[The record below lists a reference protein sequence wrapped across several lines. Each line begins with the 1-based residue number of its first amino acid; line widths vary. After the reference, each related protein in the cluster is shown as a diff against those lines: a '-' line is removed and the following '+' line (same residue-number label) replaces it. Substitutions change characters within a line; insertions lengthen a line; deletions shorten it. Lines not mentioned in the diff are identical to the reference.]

1 MRKKIIL
8 IYLSISVFILLLG
21 GYFFLYNIYGS
32 EVKRSAQNLYA
43 DTSSEITIEVFP
55 INALGKKAWFRKS
68 SATFELIEGVNLVDV
83 IEYDKESGFL
93 KIRSRGKVG
102 LVGIKIKSEHSLLP
116 EYIEIEILALTV

>member
-8 IYLSISVFILLLG
+8 IYLLISVFILVLG

-32 EVKRSAQNLYA
+32 EVIRKPQNLYA
-43 DTSSEITIEVFP
+43 DTSSEITIEVVL

-68 SATFELIEGVNLVDV
+68 SATFEIIEGLELIEI
-83 IEYDKESGFL
+83 IERNDESGFI
-93 KIRSRGKVG
+93 KIRSKGKVG

-116 EYIEIEILALTV
+116 EYIEIEILTLTV

>member
-1 MRKKIIL
+1 M
-8 IYLSISVFILLLG
+8 LLG
-21 GYFFLYNIYGS
+21 GYFFLFNIYGS

-93 KIRSRGKVG
+93 KIRSKGEAG

>member
-8 IYLSISVFILLLG
+8 IYLIITIFILLLG

-43 DTSSEITIEVFP
+43 DNSSEITIEVFP
-55 INALGKKAWFRKS
+55 INALGKKVWLRKS

-116 EYIEIEILALTV
+116 EYVEIEILALTV

>member
-8 IYLSISVFILLLG
+8 IYLSITVFILLLG
-21 GYFFLYNIYGS
+21 GYFFLFNIYGS
-32 EVKRSAQNLYA
+32 EVKRSTQNLYA
-43 DTSSEITIEVFP
+43 DTSSEITIEIFP

-68 SATFELIEGVNLVDV
+68 SATFEIIEGLELIEIIGRND
-83 IEYDKESGFL
+83 ESGFI

-116 EYIEIEILALTV
+116 EYIEIEILTLTV

>member
-8 IYLSISVFILLLG
+8 IYLIISVFILLLA

-32 EVKRSAQNLYA
+32 EVRCFPKNLYA
-43 DTSSEITIEVFP
+43 NHSSEMVIEVIP
-55 INALGKKAWFRKS
+55 VNALGKKAWFRKS
-68 SATFELIEGVNLVDV
+68 SATFEIIEGLELIEI
-83 IEYDKESGFL
+83 IEHNIGLGFI
-93 KIRSRGKVG
+93 KIRSKGEVG

>member
-8 IYLSISVFILLLG
+8 IYLLISVFVLLLG

-32 EVKRSAQNLYA
+32 EIKRSAKNLYA

-55 INALGKKAWFRKS
+55 INALGKKAWFRTS
-68 SATFELIEGVNLVDV
+68 SATFEIIEGIGLIEI
-83 IEYDKESGFL
+83 IEYNKEPGFI

-102 LVGIKIKSEHSLLP
+102 IVGIKIKSEHSLLP
-116 EYIEIEILALTV
+116 EYIEIQILSLSV

>member
-21 GYFFLYNIYGS
+21 GYFFLFNIYGS

-68 SATFELIEGVNLVDV
+68 SATFEIIEGLELIEI
-83 IEYDKESGFL
+83 IERNEESGFM
-93 KIRSRGKVG
+93 KIRSKGVAG
-102 LVGIKIKSEHSLLP
+102 LVGIKIKSEHSFLP
-116 EYIEIEILALTV
+116 EYIEIEILTLTV

>member
-8 IYLSISVFILLLG
+8 IYLLISVFVLLLG

-43 DTSSEITIEVFP
+43 DISSEMTIEVIP
-55 INALGKKAWFRKS
+55 INSLGKKALFRKS
-68 SATFELIEGVNLVDV
+68 LATFEIVEGLELIEI
-83 IEYDKESGFL
+83 IELNKESGFI
-93 KIRSRGKVG
+93 KIRSKGKAG

>member
-8 IYLSISVFILLLG
+8 IYLIISVFVILLG

-32 EVKRSAQNLYA
+32 EVKRSTKNLYA

-102 LVGIKIKSEHSLLP
+102 LVGIKIKSEHSLLS
-116 EYIEIEILALTV
+116 EYVEIEILALTV

>member
-8 IYLSISVFILLLG
+8 IYLIIALFVLLLG
-21 GYFFLYNIYGS
+21 AYFFLYNIYGS

-43 DTSSEITIEVFP
+43 DTSSEIKIEVIP
-55 INALGKKAWFRKS
+55 VNALGKKAWFRKS
-68 SATFELIEGVNLVDV
+68 SATFEIVEGLELIEI
-83 IEYDKESGFL
+83 IERNDESGFM
-93 KIRSRGKVG
+93 KIRSKGAAG

>member
-21 GYFFLYNIYGS
+21 GYFFLYDIYGS

-43 DTSSEITIEVFP
+43 DTFSEITIEVFP

-68 SATFELIEGVNLVDV
+68 SATFELIEGIDLVDV

-116 EYIEIEILALTV
+116 EYVEIEILALTV

>member
-8 IYLSISVFILLLG
+8 IYLIITIFILLLG
-21 GYFFLYNIYGS
+21 GYFFLFNIYGS

-116 EYIEIEILALTV
+116 EYVEIEILALTV

>member
-8 IYLSISVFILLLG
+8 IYLSITVSIVLLG

-32 EVKRSAQNLYA
+32 EVRRSPQNLYA
-43 DTSSEITIEVFP
+43 DISSEMTIEVIP
-55 INALGKKAWFRKS
+55 INALGKKAWFRNS
-68 SATFELIEGVNLVDV
+68 SATFELIEGANLVDV
-83 IEYDKESGFL
+83 IEFYKELGL
-93 KIRSRGKVG
+93 IKIRSKGKTG

>member
-8 IYLSISVFILLLG
+8 IYLLISVFILLLG

-68 SATFELIEGVNLVDV
+68 SATFELIEGLDLVDV

>member
-1 MRKKIIL
+1 MDI
-8 IYLSISVFILLLG
+8 
-21 GYFFLYNIYGS
+21 FFYYNIYGS

-68 SATFELIEGVNLVDV
+68 SATFEIIEGLDLIDV
-83 IEYDKESGFL
+83 IEYDKESGFI
-93 KIRSRGKVG
+93 KIRSKGEVG

-116 EYIEIEILALTV
+116 EYIEIEILTLTV

>member
-8 IYLSISVFILLLG
+8 IYLLISVFLLLLG

-43 DTSSEITIEVFP
+43 DTSSEITIEVIP
-55 INALGKKAWFRKS
+55 VNAFGKKAWFRKS
-68 SATFELIEGVNLVDV
+68 SATFEIVEGLELIEI
-83 IEYDKESGFL
+83 IEHNKESGFI
-93 KIRSRGKVG
+93 KIRSKGKTG

-116 EYIEIEILALTV
+116 EYIEIEILTLTV

>member
-1 MRKKIIL
+1 MTI
-8 IYLSISVFILLLG
+8 FILLLG

-32 EVKRSAQNLYA
+32 EVKRSTKNLYV

-68 SATFELIEGVNLVDV
+68 SVTFELIEGINLVDV

>member
-8 IYLSISVFILLLG
+8 IYLSITVFILLLG
-21 GYFFLYNIYGS
+21 GYFFLFNIYGS

-68 SATFELIEGVNLVDV
+68 SATFEIIEGLELIEI
-83 IEYDKESGFL
+83 IERNDESGFI
-93 KIRSRGKVG
+93 KIRSKGKVG
-102 LVGIKIKSEHSLLP
+102 LVGIKIKSEPSLLP

>member
-1 MRKKIIL
+1 MRIKIIL
-8 IYLSISVFILLLG
+8 IYLLISVFVLLLS

-68 SATFELIEGVNLVDV
+68 SATFEIVEGLELIEITERN
-83 IEYDKESGFL
+83 EESGFI
-93 KIRSRGKVG
+93 KIRSRGEAG

>member
-8 IYLSISVFILLLG
+8 IYLLIAVFILFLG

-55 INALGKKAWFRKS
+55 INALGKKALFRKS
-68 SATFELIEGVNLVDV
+68 SATFEIIEGLELIEI
-83 IEYDKESGFL
+83 IERNEESGFI
-93 KIRSRGKVG
+93 KIRSKGESG
-102 LVGIKIKSEHSLLP
+102 MVGIKIKSEHSLLP
-116 EYIEIEILALTV
+116 EYIEIEILTLTV

>member
-8 IYLSISVFILLLG
+8 IYLSITVSIVLLG

-68 SATFELIEGVNLVDV
+68 SATFNIVEGLELIEI
-83 IEYDKESGFL
+83 IERNDESGFI
-93 KIRSRGKVG
+93 KIRSKGKAG

-116 EYIEIEILALTV
+116 EYIEIEILTLTV

>member
-8 IYLSISVFILLLG
+8 IYLIISVFILLLG

-116 EYIEIEILALTV
+116 EYVEIEILALTV

>member
-8 IYLSISVFILLLG
+8 IYLSIAVFVLLLV
-21 GYFFLYNIYGS
+21 GYFFLFNIYGS
-32 EVKRSAQNLYA
+32 EVKRSAQNLYT

-68 SATFELIEGVNLVDV
+68 SATFEIVEGLELIEI
-83 IEYDKESGFL
+83 IEQNKELGII
-93 KIRSRGKVG
+93 KIRSKGETG

-116 EYIEIEILALTV
+116 EYIEIEILTLTV

>member
-1 MRKKIIL
+1 MDI
-8 IYLSISVFILLLG
+8 
-21 GYFFLYNIYGS
+21 FFYYNIYGS

-116 EYIEIEILALTV
+116 EYIEIEILALTVWILSIKEKLFLFCG

>member
-8 IYLSISVFILLLG
+8 IYLLISVFVLLLG

-32 EVKRSAQNLYA
+32 EVKRSAKNLYA

-68 SATFELIEGVNLVDV
+68 SATFEID
-83 IEYDKESGFL
+83 
-93 KIRSRGKVG
+93 
-102 LVGIKIKSEHSLLP
+102 
-116 EYIEIEILALTV
+116 